1 MEHFMKSENDKRPVY
16 SGVRPLDP
24 DIVVVGG
31 MLLSMVEEEEP
42 LEDVSIL
49 IKEGKILKIEKNGEM
64 PIERAKGHAEKIDA
78 SRGIIMPGLVNA
90 HSHAAMTL
98 FRGYADDLPLK
109 EWLFQKIFPLEAQFL
124 SEKTVYWGA
133 MLACME
139 MIASGTTCF
148 LDGYFF
154 QDGTIRAA
162 YDVGLRALIAQG
174 VIDFPAPG
182 VPDPEENM
190 ATAKA
195 FVEKWRGFS
204 NLIMP
209 GIFCHSPLTCSRR
222 TLQEAFEASCEIETP
237 LQIHLSET
245 SEEVLTILE
254 KTGKRPVEYLRGL
267 GLLDRPLIAVHA
279 IHLNDEEIA
288 LMAKHRVRVVHA
300 PESNMKLSSGIA
312 PIDKMLKAGLTIGL
326 GTDGSASNNDLD
338 LFLEMDSAAKL
349 AKIASMDP
357 VGLRAGEVLKM
368 AVRGGAA
375 VPGLEGEIGTI
386 EVGKRADVIVV
397 DLDAPH
403 LKPLYDPRSTLVYSA
418 SGADVKDVIVNGTI
432 LMKDRA
438 FTSLDPD
445 EVRGKVREISREI
458 GLQRETI

>member
-1 MEHFMKSENDKRPVY
+1 MKSENRR
-16 SGVRPLDP
+16 GVIPGGGRESEP
-24 DIVVVGG
+24 DMVVAGG
-31 MLLSMVEEEEP
+31 MLLTMVEGEAP
-42 LEDVSIL
+42 LQDVSIY
-49 IKEGKILKIEKNGEM
+49 IKKGKILKIQKNGEM
-64 PIERAKGHAEKIDA
+64 PFEAGKGCVERIDG

-109 EWLFQKIFPLEAQFL
+109 EWLFEKIFPLEAQFL

-154 QDGTIRAA
+154 QDGTVRAA
-162 YDVGLRALIAQG
+162 HDTGLRALVAQG

-182 VPDPEENM
+182 VPDPGENV
-190 ATAKA
+190 AAAKA
-195 FVEKWRGFS
+195 FVERWRGFS
-204 NLIMP
+204 DLIMP
-209 GIFCHSPLTCSRR
+209 GIFCHSPLTCSER
-222 TLQEAFEASCEIETP
+222 TLQGALEASSDGGTL

-245 SEEVLTILE
+245 LDEVIAISE
-254 KTGKRPVEYLRGL
+254 KKGMRPVAYLERL
-267 GLLDRPLIAVHA
+267 GLLEKPLIAVHA
-279 IHLNDEEIA
+279 VHVDEEEIA
-288 LMAKHRVRVVHA
+288 LMGKYGVRVVHA

-312 PIDKMLKAGLTIGL
+312 PIDRMLKAGVTIGL

-349 AKIASMDP
+349 AKISSMNP
-357 VGLRAGEVLKM
+357 VCLRAGEVLKM
-368 AVRGGAA
+368 AVSGGAA
-375 VPGLEGEIGTI
+375 VLGLEREIGTI
-386 EVGKRADVIVV
+386 EVGKRADMIVI

-403 LKPLYDPRSTLVYSA
+403 LRPLYDPISAIVYSA
-418 SGADVKDVIVNGTI
+418 SGADVKDVIVNGRV
-432 LMKDRA
+432 LMKDRV

-445 EVRGKVREISREI
+445 EIRGEVREISRNI
-458 GLQRETI
+458 GLRGK

>member
-1 MEHFMKSENDKRPVY
+1 MKSENSRKPIQGGGGR
-16 SGVRPLDP
+16 LDP
-24 DIVVVGG
+24 DMVIAGG
-31 MLLSMVEEEEP
+31 MLLTMVEGEEP
-42 LEDVSIL
+42 LEDVSIF
-49 IKEGKILKIEKNGEM
+49 IKDGKILKIQKNGEKPLAGIM
-64 PIERAKGHAEKIDA
+64 GHVEKIDA
-78 SRGIIMPGLVNA
+78 SRGIIMPGLING

-109 EWLFQKIFPLEAQFL
+109 EWLFGKIFPLEAQFL

-154 QDGTIRAA
+154 QDGTVRAA
-162 YDVGLRALIAQG
+162 HDAGLRALVAQG

-182 VPDPEENM
+182 VPDPGENV
-190 ATAKA
+190 ASAEA
-195 FVEKWRGFS
+195 FIERWRGFS
-204 NLIMP
+204 DLIMP
-209 GIFCHSPLTCSRR
+209 GIFCHSALTCSGR
-222 TLQEAFEASCEIETP
+222 TLQRALEVSSKAGTL

-245 SEEVLTILE
+245 LEEVIAIIE
-254 KTGKRPVEYLRGL
+254 KKGMRPVEYLEDL
-267 GLLDRPLIAVHA
+267 GLLKQPLIAIHAVHVD
-279 IHLNDEEIA
+279 DEEIT
-288 LMAKHRVRVVHA
+288 LMGRHGVRVVHA

-312 PIDKMLKAGLTIGL
+312 PIDKMLKAGVTIGL

-349 AKIASMDP
+349 GKISSMNP
-357 VGLRAGEVLKM
+357 VCLSGGEVLKM

-375 VPGLEGEIGTI
+375 VLGLEREIGTI
-386 EVGKRADVIVV
+386 EVGKRADMIVI

-403 LKPLYDPRSTLVYSA
+403 LRPLYDPYSTLVYSA
-418 SGADVKDVIVNGTI
+418 SGADVKDVIVNGRV
-432 LMKDRA
+432 LMKDRI

-445 EVRGKVREISREI
+445 EIKGKVMEISRKI
-458 GLQRETI
+458 GLQNQEV